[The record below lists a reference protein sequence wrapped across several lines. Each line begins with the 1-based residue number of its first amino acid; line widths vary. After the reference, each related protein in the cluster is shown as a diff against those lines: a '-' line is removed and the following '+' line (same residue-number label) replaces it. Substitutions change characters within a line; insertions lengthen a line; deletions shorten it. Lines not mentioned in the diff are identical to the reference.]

1 MRLVAYWC
9 VASSVLASRVLR
21 RRAAAVISRRGTR
34 HVLRVSAVPSAG
46 PMAGTYG
53 LSRFQTSSDMKTMR
67 IMNEKGCVYV
77 ERRVFR
83 RLWYRLSKEFRSN
96 IEAYN
101 WVKEQKGSL
110 VTKR

>member
-1 MRLVAYWC
+1 
-9 VASSVLASRVLR
+9 
-21 RRAAAVISRRGTR
+21 
-34 HVLRVSAVPSAG
+34 
-46 PMAGTYG
+46 MAGTYG

-83 RLWYRLSKEFRSN
+83 RLWYRLSREFRSN

>member
-1 MRLVAYWC
+1 
-9 VASSVLASRVLR
+9 
-21 RRAAAVISRRGTR
+21 
-34 HVLRVSAVPSAG
+34 
-46 PMAGTYG
+46 
-53 LSRFQTSSDMKTMR
+53 MKTMR

-101 WVKEQKGSL
+101 WVKEQNAHL
-110 VTKR
+110 WTKK